1 MKIDDVLNNDLMI
14 MDLQATTKEA
24 VIDEMIQKLYENN
37 VIDNIEDY
45 KERIIAREDQTSTGL
60 GDGIAMPHARHE
72 SIKQP
77 AVLFGK
83 SNKGVDF

>member
-1 MKIDDVLNNDLMI
+1 MKIEDVLNKDLMI

-45 KERIIAREDQTSTGL
+45 KKRIIARED
-60 GDGIAMPHARHE
+60 
-72 SIKQP
+72 
-77 AVLFGK
+77 
-83 SNKGVDF
+83 